1 MKISNR
7 DMQKITDI
15 VTKLYKSAETL
26 NEYVP
31 LMSIENKDDIIK
43 IEKGL
48 AILNAKLNDIKK
60 CESNKELKK
69 VIKIKKI
76 IKSED

>member
-1 MKISNR
+1 MKISNY

-15 VTKLYKSAETL
+15 VTKLYTGTETL

-31 LMSIENKDDIIK
+31 LMLIENKDDMMK

-48 AILNAKLNDIKK
+48 AVLNAKLDEIKK

-69 VIKIKKI
+69 VLRIKKI
-76 IKSED
+76 IEKEG

>member
-1 MKISNR
+1 MKFSNR

-15 VTKLYKSAETL
+15 VTKLYTGAETL

-31 LMSIENKDDIIK
+31 LMSIENKDDILK

-48 AILNAKLNDIKK
+48 AVLNAKLDEIKN

-69 VIKIKKI
+69 VIRIKKI
-76 IKSED
+76 IEKED

>member
-7 DMQKITDI
+7 DMQKITDV
-15 VTKLYKSAETL
+15 VTKLYTGAETL

-31 LMSIENKDDIIK
+31 LMMIENKNDIMKIK
-43 IEKGL
+43 KGL
-48 AILNAKLNDIKK
+48 AVLNAKLDDIKK

-76 IKSED
+76 IEKED